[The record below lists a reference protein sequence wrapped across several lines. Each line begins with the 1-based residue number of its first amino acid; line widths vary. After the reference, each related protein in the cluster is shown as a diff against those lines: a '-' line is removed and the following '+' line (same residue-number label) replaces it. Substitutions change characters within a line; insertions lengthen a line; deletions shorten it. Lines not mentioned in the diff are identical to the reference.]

1 MMQRLRNSPPEV
13 KRFIKFAVTGG
24 VGLLIDYLVLN
35 ILAHVFDVPSPIAI
49 AVAFVCAALNNF
61 IWNRLWVYPESRQQ
75 PKRKLL
81 PIFMAVNAMGLGINE
96 LTLALLEVPLTGLF
110 NSAFLGLNVTKAIGA
125 GIVMMWNFIV
135 NRLVTFRS
143 VKWGA
148 GSGAVVAADDALDP
162 NEIDSAL

>member
-1 MMQRLRNSPPEV
+1 MKLLQSNKPEV
-13 KRFIKFAVTGG
+13 RRFIKFAVTGG
-24 VGLLIDYLVLN
+24 VGLVIDYIVLN

-61 IWNRLWVYPESRQQ
+61 IWNRLWVYPESRSQ

-81 PIFMAVNAMGLGINE
+81 PVFMAVNAMGLGINE
-96 LTLALLEVPLTGLF
+96 LTLALLEIPLSALF

-125 GIVMMWNFIV
+125 GIVMVWNFVV

-143 VKWGA
+143 VKWGTA
-148 GSGAVVAADDALDP
+148 GAAGAADEP
-162 NEIDSAL
+162 VEIDSAL

>member
-1 MMQRLRNSPPEV
+1 MKLLQSNKPEFQRFV
-13 KRFIKFAVTGG
+13 KFAVTGG
-24 VGLLIDYLVLN
+24 VGLVIDYIVLN

-61 IWNRLWVYPESRQQ
+61 VWNRLWVYPESRSQ

-81 PIFMAVNAMGLGINE
+81 PVFMAVNAMGLGINE
-96 LTLALLEVPLTGLF
+96 LTLLLLELPLGALF
-110 NSAFLGLNVTKAIGA
+110 GSAFLGLNVTKAIGA
-125 GIVMMWNFIV
+125 AIVMVWNFVV

-148 GSGAVVAADDALDP
+148 AGAAGTADP
-162 NEIDSAL
+162 GEIDSAL

>member
-1 MMQRLRNSPPEV
+1 MKLLQGNKPEV
-13 KRFIKFAVTGG
+13 QRFIKFAVTGG
-24 VGLLIDYLVLN
+24 VGLVIDYIVLN

-61 IWNRLWVYPESRQQ
+61 IWNRLWVYPESRSQ

-81 PIFMAVNAMGLGINE
+81 PVFMAVNAMGLGINE
-96 LTLALLEVPLTGLF
+96 LTLFLLEFPLGALF
-110 NSAFLGLNVTKAIGA
+110 GSAFLGLNVTKAIGA
-125 GIVMMWNFIV
+125 GIVMIWNFVV

-148 GSGAVVAADDALDP
+148 AGARDAADP
-162 NEIDSAL
+162 GEIDSAL

>member
-1 MMQRLRNSPPEV
+1 MKLLRGTPPEI

-24 VGLLIDYLVLN
+24 VGLVIDYIVLN
-35 ILAHVFDVPSPIAI
+35 ILAHVLDVPSPIAI

-61 IWNRLWVYPESRQQ
+61 IWNRLWVYPESRSQ

-81 PIFMAVNAMGLGINE
+81 PVFMAVNAMGLGINE
-96 LTLALLEVPLTGLF
+96 LTLLVLELPLGALFG
-110 NSAFLGLNVTKAIGA
+110 SAFFGLNVTKAIGA
-125 GIVMMWNFIV
+125 AIVMVWNFIV

-148 GSGAVVAADDALDP
+148 AGATGAADP
-162 NEIDSAL
+162 GEIDSAL